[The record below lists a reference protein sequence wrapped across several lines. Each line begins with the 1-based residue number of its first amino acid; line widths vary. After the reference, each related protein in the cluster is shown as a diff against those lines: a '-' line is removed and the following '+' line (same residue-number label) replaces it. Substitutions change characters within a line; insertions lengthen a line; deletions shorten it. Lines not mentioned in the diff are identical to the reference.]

1 MYFSG
6 IDATVSVS
14 RDATWLG
21 GIVSYSYGTMREVE
35 LDAVSVEFALSNS
48 SRPLYSP
55 AEEEVG
61 AFMHSNVMVQGSLVL
76 NHTDSIDNV
85 LKSGD
90 SIKIKY
96 TTEYPELVNNVYYPS
111 SHSKFYD
118 IEFVEV
124 LSFNQSLSPIV
135 DNLTDIYQFIAKRLV
150 SY

>member
-14 RDATWLG
+14 RDA
-21 GIVSYSYGTMREVE
+21 GIYHWSDRLAYDENIE
-35 LDAVSVEFALSNS
+35 LDAVSIEFALSNS

-90 SIKIKY
+90 WIKIKY